1 MKETRDRLK
10 SIEERRAFIG
20 KMLNTCL
27 DPNRTLTKWENIF
40 LASVYTQWD
49 RKGDL
54 SDKQFDVL
62 ETIYSEKT
70 A

>member
-20 KMLNTCL
+20 KMLNTRL